1 MTVNFSSSVYMCVCV
16 CSCVCVQV
24 CEVTKAA
31 REILLKA
38 MGEGLAAPTAAAAV
52 VILDVAAVHKS
63 LASTLTQVIP
73 TPVSCAPTS
82 DDVTLAGLS
91 VSTTGAQAASA
102 TVQNY
107 VAQMAAHLVVYDTL
121 PTPPLNGVNEDAWK
135 YALATTETGQWKGEE
150 MPSISTHTHTHTH
163 TYC

>member
-1 MTVNFSSSVYMCVCV
+1 M
-16 CSCVCVQV
+16 
-24 CEVTKAA
+24 TKAA

-63 LASTLTQVIP
+63 LVSTLTHVI
-73 TPVSCAPTS
+73 TAHAPAPASIALTS
-82 DDVTLAGLS
+82 DDVSLANLS
-91 VSTTGAQAASA
+91 VSAAGTEDASA

-135 YALATTETGQWKGEE
+135 YALATTETGQWKGERAHYLL
-150 MPSISTHTHTHTH
+150 MHTLQCKFDFTCIMYGMANHS
-163 TYC
+163 YCYRQHG